1 MEVSNGNWKLES
13 SRVLRDMTIQMMA
26 LHFFRAVLFAAT
38 LEQVGASFPPSF

>member
-13 SRVLRDMTIQMMA
+13 SRVRDMTIQMMA